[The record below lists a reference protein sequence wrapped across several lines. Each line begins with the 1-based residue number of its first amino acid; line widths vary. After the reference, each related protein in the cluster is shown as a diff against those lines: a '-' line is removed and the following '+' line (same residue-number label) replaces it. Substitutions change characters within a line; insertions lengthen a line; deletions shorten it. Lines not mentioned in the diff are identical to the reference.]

1 MLLTLKRL
9 KGGEI
14 ICSHLPRSGL
24 AISETSFANLIRS
37 PLISC
42 RVEQII
48 LCASIT
54 QPPFS
59 ACLTKTPELLL
70 TIHSLGSVL
79 VNVIPEDHIIL
90 FSLESVRGNTSTVR
104 VERIALKCPSRV
116 CSNVAFNKI
125 CSWLV
130 REIGGVLTQ
139 HWPIIRKAMHC
150 AEVIIQWSST
160 GKDTFTSSSDFP
172 RNCSTAS
179 SIKDDSVKTLT
190 WVEACSHQFN

>member
-59 ACLTKTPELLL
+59 ACLIKTPELLL

-116 CSNVAFNKI
+116 CSNVAFNK
-125 CSWLV
+125 SFSRLV

-139 HWPIIRKAMHC
+139 H
-150 AEVIIQWSST
+150 
-160 GKDTFTSSSDFP
+160 
-172 RNCSTAS
+172 
-179 SIKDDSVKTLT
+179 
-190 WVEACSHQFN
+190 